1 MLLQNGTFSWEFYTY
16 HSVIEILHR
25 SSEIRRRFIHE
36 LQFATDENFISF
48 HIVCTEE
55 GEQVLEEWKKLRSY
69 VVGVSTGEATEKLG
83 LIPIGEETGSA
94 EKLAEFIV
102 AGQFYYFI
110 NSYFKINFHTIS
122 NLHPIPDRSYV
133 ME

>member
-1 MLLQNGTFSWEFYTY
+1 MC
-16 HSVIEILHR
+16 
-25 SSEIRRRFIHE
+25 
-36 LQFATDENFISF
+36 A
-48 HIVCTEE
+48 EE

-102 AGQFYYFI
+102 AGQFFYFVI
-110 NSYFKINFHTIS
+110 TQAVC
-122 NLHPIPDRSYV
+122 DRKMIAWKV
-133 ME
+133 RLIWFAN